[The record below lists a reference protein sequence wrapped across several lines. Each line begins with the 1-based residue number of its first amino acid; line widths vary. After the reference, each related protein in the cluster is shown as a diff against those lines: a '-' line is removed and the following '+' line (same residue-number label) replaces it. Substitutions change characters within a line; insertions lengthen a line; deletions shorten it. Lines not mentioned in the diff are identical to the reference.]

1 MDDRTKLTLFRGIKS
16 GALNDKQK
24 LEAFRA
30 IKNDAS
36 NEDVSDLLTSMSF
49 SSLQSG
55 KSLQEMSNE
64 RQGRDLNNFDYKS
77 GADGRL
83 RSLMSFGETEEDREA
98 ILKRI
103 VGEDG
108 YVRDNG
114 GRLALTPTGQ
124 KIRGMEPTDKN
135 IIIED
140 EGFSMRDFSDL
151 AGILPETVGSIAGAV
166 IGGGPSLGLGAIA
179 GAGIGGATGQAIE
192 EALEQF
198 LGVQTQ
204 GLGDVAKDVA
214 VEGVIGAG
222 GEVLGAAVIGAG
234 RRIVGGGRNL
244 AGRVTGASS
253 AEELAENRLARMES
267 MVERKYVPSMEA
279 MGAPRFLG
287 FGQKMLENIGKVEGR
302 IQNNVKVALAE
313 KDQFLQG
320 LKGTEVEELGE
331 MASTLTPRKFDEL
344 TKIRNSS
351 QKKIL
356 KAVDDGIDALTK
368 SVDLDIDLNASTLK
382 AITDAFAKFG
392 NDTVDQFDEVD
403 IILSKIKSKQKVLD
417 PETGKRVPI
426 SGDKIPLFNVSGL
439 RSPLDDYM
447 REMRNLADPAAT
459 EIDKFLKTTNAE
471 GATFRD
477 LSNLRKSI
485 NDSLYFGG
493 NVSTKAFGVLESLR
507 GAIDDMMDTRL
518 IENMIDPNALR
529 GTADLKNLKLAA
541 KKRKIAMANY
551 REGIQRF
558 EKLAQ
563 LRLIRS
569 VRDLQRLDGYEPRA
583 ISDRFVDNVIKGDS
597 PETLE
602 AVLKAADNPQELK
615 DAFARSFLK
624 DALQKGQIDELNPDK
639 FNGRTFANRVRSLG
653 TTGPKL
659 FGKDWKK
666 INELANEISI
676 TSAKENITKNE
687 VDKILDLNGTSPI
700 ALGMK
705 DLLDAQVNLNNA
717 NRRTIL
723 KKLKDNEYET
733 FDAIAQALTQP
744 NLSQNEV
751 IKIMRF
757 FDNNPEVKQNM
768 KNVVLQDI
776 LSVVDDQVFSNS
788 KKAGAL
794 KEVLKKYKRGTLKQ
808 ILGEDTEAAIQGFAD
823 DLVDLGDVG
832 KEGSIAAGSI
842 WANLFKHP
850 INTLATIGRAKVIT
864 NAVGTPEAAKAFLAA
879 RRAAGNDPKAQARAM
894 LGALNQSMVDEG
906 LDIGGSASK
915 AGKILSGGLRAASQG
930 SRAVKQTVP
939 RLAGLGS
946 FEQAQ
951 NRTNV
956 PNVQPGGFF
965 PPPLPN
971 VRRQTAPSAPLSPIE
986 QIRRNAVAKTIRQR
1000 ARENPAVAATLLG
1013 GLGSADLL

>member
-30 IKNDAS
+30 IKSDAS

-166 IGGGPSLGLGAIA
+166 IGGGPSLGFGAIA

-214 VEGVIGAG
+214 IEGVIGAG

-234 RRIVGGGRNL
+234 RKIVGGGRNL
-244 AGRVTGASS
+244 AGRVTGAGS

-267 MVERKYVPSMEA
+267 MVERDYVPSMEA

-287 FGQKMLENIGKVEGR
+287 FGQKVLENIGKVENR
-302 IQNNVKVALAE
+302 IQNNVRVALSE

-368 SVDLDIDLNASTLK
+368 SVDLGIDLNASTLK

-507 GAIDDMMDTRL
+507 GTIDDMMDTRL

-529 GTADLKNLKLAA
+529 GTADLQNLKLAA

-569 VRDLQRLDGYEPRA
+569 VRDLQRLDGYEPKA

-639 FNGRTFANRVRSLG
+639 FNGRTFANRIRSLG

-717 NRRTIL
+717 NKRTIL

-757 FDNNPEVKQNM
+757 FDDNPEFKQNM

-832 KEGSIAAGSI
+832 KEGAIAAGSV
-842 WANLFKHP
+842 WANFFKHP
-850 INTLATIGRAKVIT
+850 INTLTTVGRAKIIS
-864 NAVGTPEAAKAFLAA
+864 NAVSTPEAAKAFLAA

-971 VRRQTAPSAPLSPIE
+971 VRRQTAPSVPLSPIE

-1013 GLGSADLL
+1013 GLGSAGLL